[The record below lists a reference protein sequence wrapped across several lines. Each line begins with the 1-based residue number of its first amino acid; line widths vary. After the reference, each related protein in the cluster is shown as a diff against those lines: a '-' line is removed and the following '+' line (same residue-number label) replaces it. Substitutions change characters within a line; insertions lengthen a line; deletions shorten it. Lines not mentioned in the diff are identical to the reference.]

1 MTITQH
7 TTTIELGV
15 IMAETLSDQAV
26 RYFIPGEPRPETTLD
41 PHGLAIA
48 AVRAIEATELVINSR
63 GLCVFE
69 LPDYERRLQHAM
81 IAAVW
86 VTGIPE
92 DQLRNTEEADTNDT
106 AGA

>member
-1 MTITQH
+1 MPAH
-7 TTTIELGV
+7 FP
-15 IMAETLSDQAV
+15 S
-26 RYFIPGEPRPETTLD
+26 D

-63 GLCVFE
+63 GLCVSE
-69 LPDYERRLQHAM
+69 MPDYERRLNHSM

-92 DQLRNTEEADTNDT
+92 DQLRNTEDAPGHGARTNET